1 MSIIQGIHICSVYKD
16 CIHRSIPFDTSLVTE
31 NNIHSVDSGLLSLLH
46 YAVINRDICLVQF
59 ILERML
65 EKNISVDVHGILSRT
80 PLFFSSDPDISTLLI
95 TNGANINHTDN
106 EGNTALHCLFE
117 RFMNQLQDEYG
128 EEGEDG
134 GKDFSLFY
142 KNVKVFLWNGANP
155 FSLNHQQVSPK
166 DLYKTLFPNELN
178 DGEDDE
184 IKEMMSASDWNE
196 LGDIRSDITSDR
208 QSDLFS
214 SVESLDRLEGN

>member
-1 MSIIQGIHICSVYKD
+1 MSTIQGIHICALYKD
-16 CIHRSIPFDTSLVTE
+16 CIHRSIPFDTSLVTDH
-31 NNIHSVDSGLLSLLH
+31 NIHSVDASLLTLLH
-46 YAVINRDICLVQF
+46 YAVMNRDISLVQF
-59 ILERML
+59 IL
-65 EKNISVDVHGILSRT
+65 EKNISVDLHGMLSRT

-95 TNGANINHTDN
+95 TNGANINHVDN
-106 EGNTALHCLFE
+106 EGNTPLHCVFE
-117 RFMNQLQDEYG
+117 RFMNQIQDEYG
-128 EEGEDG
+128 EEGEDN

-184 IKEMMSASDWNE
+184 IKEMICGAD
-196 LGDIRSDITSDR
+196 DIRSDVTSDR